1 MEILSP
7 AGNFEKLKFA
17 VMYGANAVYAAGK
30 MFGLRAKSA
39 NFSHEELVEAVSFC
53 HENSAKIYI
62 TVNIFAHNSDID
74 KISNYLQFLQ
84 KIGVDALIIS
94 DPAIFNLAKQFAPKI
109 PIHISTQANVVSWK
123 SAEFWQKLGAERIIL
138 ARELSI
144 NEIREIK
151 EKVQGIELEMF
162 VHGAMCMSYS
172 GRCLLSS
179 FLNKRDAN
187 KGECTQPCRWEYKL
201 TEKTRP
207 NEQFP
212 IEEDHYGTYILNSKD
227 LSLFDKI
234 QQIIAAGI
242 DSIKIEGRMKSL
254 YYVANVT
261 RVYKQAINDLTAHN
275 SVLLKNEL
283 NKISHRE
290 YSEGFFENFNSD
302 DMQNHESSAYIR
314 EYQFLGEV
322 VDIDGNF
329 ATIKVRSKFAVGE
342 NIELIFP
349 NLEDDFK
356 IKVTQINDE
365 NNEPIL
371 FTKPNT
377 KIKLFVGKSIP
388 HNGILRKK
396 K

>member
-1 MEILSP
+1 
-7 AGNFEKLKFA
+7 
-17 VMYGANAVYAAGK
+17 
-30 MFGLRAKSA
+30 
-39 NFSHEELVEAVSFC
+39 
-53 HENSAKIYI
+53 
-62 TVNIFAHNSDID
+62 
-74 KISNYLQFLQ
+74 
-84 KIGVDALIIS
+84 
-94 DPAIFNLAKQFAPKI
+94 
-109 PIHISTQANVVSWK
+109 
-123 SAEFWQKLGAERIIL
+123 
-138 ARELSI
+138 
-144 NEIREIK
+144 
-151 EKVQGIELEMF
+151 
-162 VHGAMCMSYS
+162 
-172 GRCLLSS
+172 
-179 FLNKRDAN
+179 
-187 KGECTQPCRWEYKL
+187 
-201 TEKTRP
+201 
-207 NEQFP
+207 
-212 IEEDHYGTYILNSKD
+212 
-227 LSLFDKI
+227 
-234 QQIIAAGI
+234 
-242 DSIKIEGRMKSL
+242 MKSL